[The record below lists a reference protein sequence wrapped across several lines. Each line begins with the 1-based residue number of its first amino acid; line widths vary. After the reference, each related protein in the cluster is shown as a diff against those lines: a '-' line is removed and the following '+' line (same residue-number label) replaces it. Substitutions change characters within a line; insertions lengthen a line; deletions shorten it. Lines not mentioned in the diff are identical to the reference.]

1 MPETLELPKE
11 KQMNRDTV
19 DMRPRLLLSWS
30 TGKDSAWALHCL
42 RRSGEFDI
50 AGLMSTTT
58 GDGDQS
64 RVTIHGIG
72 LATLHAQARAA
83 GFPVTEVHLPDP
95 CPNDA
100 YERAMSDFVEG
111 ARADGIT
118 HMAFG
123 DLFLEDVRRYREE
136 KLAGTGMT
144 PVFPLWGRDTKALAR
159 EMIAAGLRARI
170 VSVDLQQIDEKFLGR
185 EFDATLLEDL
195 PPSCDPCG
203 ERGEFHS
210 FCYAGPMFTAP
221 LGIDMGVI
229 RRKAHFAHV
238 EPLALDAVP

>member
-1 MPETLELPKE
+1 MSGA
-11 KQMNRDTV
+11 
-19 DMRPRLLLSWS
+19 RPRLLLSWS
-30 TGKDSAWALHCL
+30 TGKDSAWALHGL
-42 RRSGEFDI
+42 RRSGDFEI

-58 GDGDQS
+58 GEADQS

-72 LATLHAQARAA
+72 LTTLHAQARAV
-83 GFPVTEVHLPDP
+83 GLPVTEVHLPDP

-100 YERAMSDFVEG
+100 YERAMSAFVAQ

-118 HMAFG
+118 HIAFG

-136 KLAGTGMT
+136 KLAGTGIT
-144 PVFPLWGRDTKALAR
+144 PVFPLWGKDTRALSG
-159 EMIAAGLRARI
+159 EMIAAGLHARI
-170 VSVDLQQIDEKFLGR
+170 VSVDLQQLDERFLGR
-185 EFDATLLEDL
+185 EFDTALLDDL

-221 LGIDMGVI
+221 LAIDMGAV

-238 EPLALDAVP
+238 EPRALDAVP

>member
-1 MPETLELPKE
+1 
-11 KQMNRDTV
+11 MNGDISSP
-19 DMRPRLLLSWS
+19 RPRLLLSWS

-58 GDGDQS
+58 GEADQS

-72 LATLHAQARAA
+72 LGTLRAQACAV
-83 GFPVTEVHLPDP
+83 GLPVTEVHLPDP
-95 CPNDA
+95 CPNNA
-100 YERAMSDFVEG
+100 YEGAMRDFVSR

-118 HMAFG
+118 HIAFG

-136 KLAGTGMT
+136 KLTSTGIT
-144 PVFPLWGRDTKALAR
+144 PVFPLWGKDTKALAR
-159 EMIAAGLRARI
+159 EMIDAGLRARI
-170 VSVDLQQIDEKFLGR
+170 VSVDLKQIDERYLGR
-185 EFDATLLEDL
+185 EFDAALLDEL

-221 LGIDMGVI
+221 LGIDMGVT

>member
-1 MPETLELPKE
+1 
-11 KQMNRDTV
+11 MNGDISSP
-19 DMRPRLLLSWS
+19 RPRLLLSWS

-42 RRSGEFDI
+42 RRSGQFDI

-58 GDGDQS
+58 GEADQA

-72 LATLHAQARAA
+72 LATLHAQARAV
-83 GFPVTEVHLPDP
+83 GLPVTEVHLPDP
-95 CPNDA
+95 CPNNA
-100 YERAMSDFVEG
+100 YEGAMRDFVSR

-118 HMAFG
+118 HIAFG

-136 KLAGTGMT
+136 KLTGTGIT
-144 PVFPLWGRDTKALAR
+144 PVFPLWGKDTKALAR
-159 EMIAAGLRARI
+159 EMIDAGLRARI
-170 VSVDLQQIDEKFLGR
+170 VSVDLKQIDERYLGR
-185 EFDATLLEDL
+185 EFDAALLDEL

-203 ERGEFHS
+203 ECGEFHS

-221 LGIDMGVI
+221 LGIDMGVT